1 MTAFSIV
8 LTMAISENTRLHYLN
23 ALGITVWQSRINETC
38 STIAEISLPPSSA
51 NEDALPP
58 DSWEALRNQVI
69 QCEQCILCT
78 TRKQTVFGEGNSN
91 AKWMFIGEA
100 PGKEED
106 FHGIPFIG
114 EEGNLLTEMLRAM
127 QLTREEVFI
136 TNILKCRLPDNRNP
150 HVDEIHACRDYLH
163 RQIAL
168 INPKMIITF
177 GQVSAQT
184 LLATTDTIENLRG
197 KIHQFQH
204 KPLITVY
211 HPNYML
217 RSPIE
222 KSKTW
227 HDLQFALEAFKRHQ

>member
-38 STIAEISLPPSSA
+38 SNFAEISLPLSSA

-78 TRKQTVFGEGNSN
+78 TRKQTVFGEGNPN

-100 PGKEED
+100 PGQEED
-106 FHGIPFIG
+106 FHGTPFIG
-114 EEGNLLTEMLRAM
+114 EAGNLLTEMLRAM

-168 INPKMIITF
+168 INPKMIITL

-184 LLATTDTIENLRG
+184 LLEKTDSIENLRG
-197 KIHQFQH
+197 QIHQFQQ

-211 HPNYML
+211 GPNYML
-217 RSPIE
+217 CSPIE
-222 KSKTW
+222 KSKAW
-227 HDLQFALEAFKRHQ
+227 QDLQFALEVFKKHE

>member
-1 MTAFSIV
+1 
-8 LTMAISENTRLHYLN
+8 
-23 ALGITVWQSRINETC
+23 
-38 STIAEISLPPSSA
+38 
-51 NEDALPP
+51 
-58 DSWEALRNQVI
+58 
-69 QCEQCILCT
+69 
-78 TRKQTVFGEGNSN
+78 
-91 AKWMFIGEA
+91 MFIGEA
-100 PGKEED
+100 PGQEED
-106 FHGIPFIG
+106 FHGTPLIG

-150 HVDEIHACRDYLH
+150 HVDEIHACRSYLH

-168 INPKMIITF
+168 INPKIIIAF

-184 LLATTDTIENLRG
+184 LLATTDTIESLRG
-197 KIHQFQH
+197 KIHPFQH

-222 KSKTW
+222 KSKAW
-227 HDLQFALEAFKRHQ
+227 QDLQFALEAFKQHE

>member
-1 MTAFSIV
+1 
-8 LTMAISENTRLHYLN
+8 
-23 ALGITVWQSRINETC
+23 
-38 STIAEISLPPSSA
+38 
-51 NEDALPP
+51 
-58 DSWEALRNQVI
+58 
-69 QCEQCILCT
+69 
-78 TRKQTVFGEGNSN
+78 
-91 AKWMFIGEA
+91 MFIGEA
-100 PGKEED
+100 PGQEED

>member
-23 ALGITVWQSRINETC
+23 ALGITVWQSRINETRA
-38 STIAEISLPPSSA
+38 TITEISLPPSSA
-51 NEDALPP
+51 NEDALPL

-78 TRKQTVFGEGNSN
+78 TRKQTVFGEGNPN

-100 PGKEED
+100 PGQEED
-106 FHGIPFIG
+106 FHGTPFIG

-168 INPKMIITF
+168 INPKMIITL

-184 LLATTDTIENLRG
+184 LLEKTDSIENLRG
-197 KIHQFQH
+197 QIHQFQQ

-211 HPNYML
+211 GPNYML
-217 RSPIE
+217 CSPIE
-222 KSKTW
+222 KSKAW
-227 HDLQFALEAFKRHQ
+227 QDLQFALEVFKKHE

>member
-1 MTAFSIV
+1 LTAFSIV

-38 STIAEISLPPSSA
+38 STFAEISLPPSSV

-58 DSWEALRNQVI
+58 DSWVVLRNQVI

-78 TRKQTVFGEGNSN
+78 TRKQTVFGEGNPN

-100 PGKEED
+100 PGQEED
-106 FHGIPFIG
+106 FHGTPFIG
-114 EEGNLLTEMLRAM
+114 EAGNLLTEMLRAM

-168 INPKMIITF
+168 INPKIIITL

-184 LLATTDTIENLRG
+184 LLEKMDSIENLRG
-197 KIHQFQH
+197 QIHQFQQ
-204 KPLITVY
+204 KPLITV
-211 HPNYML
+211 HDPNDML

-222 KSKTW
+222 KSKAW
-227 HDLQFALEAFKRHQ
+227 QDLQFALEAFKQHE

>member
-1 MTAFSIV
+1 
-8 LTMAISENTRLHYLN
+8 MAISENTRLHYLN

-38 STIAEISLPPSSA
+38 STFAEISLPPSSV

-69 QCEQCILCT
+69 QCEHCILCT
-78 TRKQTVFGEGNSN
+78 TRKQTVFGEGNPN
-91 AKWMFIGEA
+91 AKWLFIGEA
-100 PGKEED
+100 PGQEED
-106 FHGIPFIG
+106 FHATPFIG
-114 EEGNLLTEMLRAM
+114 EAGNLLTEMLRAM

-150 HVDEIHACRDYLH
+150 HVDEIHACRDYLN

-184 LLATTDTIENLRG
+184 LLETTDSIENLRG

-222 KSKTW
+222 KSKAW
-227 HDLQFALEAFKRHQ
+227 QDLQFALEAFKQHE